1 MSNNDNFENENNKL
15 NNIIKDLQG
24 KLVILKNALL
34 EERKKSSR
42 LENKI
47 KDLNEQIYEK
57 DGIILNYKTEN
68 KTLDETISKS
78 NLKEY
83 YKKFLED
90 ELNDNDDSDI
100 DIDNYNQ
107 LNQNNNPE
115 ILKEENRI
123 LNKKLTKYQKENQL
137 LKGKFELITN
147 DVENIKKESYL
158 TIEKLKKELEE
169 IKRKNK
175 EEKERYEILEGLSK
189 EFNSGKT
196 LYEDKILELQKS
208 NQKLKEQ
215 KDNLQNVNNEL
226 ILLNKVYSI
235 TMTELKNKIEEMG
248 NENLRIK
255 KKIDESIE
263 ININYLFIGSIF
275 HNDKE
280 INRKQIMIFFGKF
293 QDKIELTFENGVF
306 DIPIQKVI
314 SIKKVKDREGY
325 LSIRINQEE
334 KEKKIICQFKE
345 RESEFILQFYHN
357 MKKNFEDNKE
367 LVRLMNYNFD
377 NFSF

>member
-1 MSNNDNFENENNKL
+1 M

-147 DVENIKKESYL
+147 DIEKIKKESNL

>member
-1 MSNNDNFENENNKL
+1 MSNNFENENIKL
-15 NNIIKDLQG
+15 NNIIKDLQT
-24 KLVILKNALL
+24 KLIILKNALL
-34 EERKKSSR
+34 EERKKSNHF
-42 LENKI
+42 ENKI

-100 DIDNYNQ
+100 DIDFYNQ

-115 ILKEENRI
+115 VLKEENRI
-123 LNKKLTKYQKENQL
+123 LNKKLTKYQKENQI

-147 DVENIKKESYL
+147 DIENIKKESNL

-175 EEKERYEILEGLSK
+175 EEKERYEIIEGLSK
-189 EFNSGKT
+189 EFNSGKK

-208 NQKLKEQ
+208 NKKLKEQ

-248 NENLRIK
+248 NENLIIK
-255 KKIDESIE
+255 QKLEESIE
-263 ININYLFIGSIF
+263 INENYIFIGSIF
-275 HNDKE
+275 NNDKE

-293 QDKIELTFENGVF
+293 QDKIEFTFENCIL

-314 SIKKVKDREGY
+314 SIKKIKDREGY
-325 LSIRINQEE
+325 LSIRIYIEE
-334 KEKKIICQFKE
+334 KEKKIICQFTE
-345 RESEFILQFYHN
+345 RESKFIIQFYYN
-357 MKKNFEDNKE
+357 MKKKYEENKE
-367 LVRLMNYNFD
+367 QVRLMSYNFD

>member
-1 MSNNDNFENENNKL
+1 MSNNFENENIKL
-15 NNIIKDLQG
+15 NNIIKDLQT
-24 KLVILKNALL
+24 KLIILKNALL
-34 EERKKSSR
+34 EERKKSNHF
-42 LENKI
+42 ENKI

-68 KTLDETISKS
+68 KTLEETISKS

-83 YKKFLED
+83 YKKFIEN
-90 ELNDNDDSDI
+90 ELNNNNDI
-100 DIDNYNQ
+100 DINN
-107 LNQNNNPE
+107 NINKNNNPE
-115 ILKEENRI
+115 ILKEENRL
-123 LNKKLTKYQKENQL
+123 LNKELTKYQKENKI

-147 DVENIKKESYL
+147 NIENIKKESNS
-158 TIEKLKKELEE
+158 TIEKLKKELDE
-169 IKRKNK
+169 IKKNNK

-235 TMTELKNKIEEMG
+235 TMTQLKNKIEEMG

-325 LSIRINQEE
+325 LSIRIYQEE

-367 LVRLMNYNFD
+367 QVRLMNYNFD

>member
-100 DIDNYNQ
+100 DIDFYNQ

-115 ILKEENRI
+115 VLKEENRI

-147 DVENIKKESYL
+147 DVENIKKESNL

-235 TMTELKNKIEEMG
+235 TMTQLKNKIEEMG

-325 LSIRINQEE
+325 LSIRIYQEE

-367 LVRLMNYNFD
+367 QVRLMNYNFD